1 VRDLAGGGFLA
12 QQHNAVLVGGTGTG
26 KTHLVI
32 AIAAAAFALAA
43 AVGST
48 TSSTSSTGSKPRPAM
63 VPFRKAY
70 PQSIIDLVEVDDNQ
84 IGIRGSKDVLE
95 RAVLTRGAIAAE
107 SSQMSSKWRGTADED
122 GHYSF
127 AVPL

>member
-43 AVGST
+43 AVGLT
-48 TSSTSSTGSKPRPAM
+48 TSSTSSTGSKPTRNGS
-63 VPFRKAY
+63 VPESLSAL
-70 PQSIIDLVEVDDNQ
+70 IDLVEVGDNQ
-84 IGIRGSKDVLE
+84 IGIRGVKTCWKEQSSPEVL
-95 RAVLTRGAIAAE
+95 
-107 SSQMSSKWRGTADED
+107 SQPR
-122 GHYSF
+122 
-127 AVPL
+127 VRR